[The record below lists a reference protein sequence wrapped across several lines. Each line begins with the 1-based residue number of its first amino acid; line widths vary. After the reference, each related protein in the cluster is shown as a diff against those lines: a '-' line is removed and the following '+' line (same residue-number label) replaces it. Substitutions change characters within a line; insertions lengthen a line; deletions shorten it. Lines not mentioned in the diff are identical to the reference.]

1 MKGQKC
7 ISGLF
12 QCNQEFMR
20 FSGQKE
26 QYFGARIYKQR
37 KIWKISKKFPFCPEI
52 LMIKSINRPKYS
64 RFSGQKGSS
73 DLQSPFVLKKFREI
87 LYLYFGEEKGTLEMS
102 KIFLIL
108 TNLWANGT
116 SIQAIFLAFS
126 GQKELWNI
134 CHTGK

>member
-26 QYFGARIYKQR
+26 QYFGAQIYKQR

-87 LYLYFGEEKGTLEMS
+87 LCLYFGGEKGTLEMS
-102 KIFLIL
+102 KIIPDHDKSLGKWHI
-108 TNLWANGT
+108 N
-116 SIQAIFLAFS
+116 S
-126 GQKELWNI
+126 GHLPGFFRTKGIMEHLP
-134 CHTGK
+134 HR